1 MSKRISKFDYY
12 SAVNKRYTEHIIE
25 LLKEPFYTHFK
36 EICES
41 FRKKNKNNESKTIK
55 DFQSEMKNI
64 KRWENEQLRNAA
76 KFVVHKSGSN
86 YIPKIIKAILISGS
100 KLLTASSSR
109 KKKNVEISIPE
120 PIEFLHK
127 CFIEIGRSFYMEPYL
142 ICDKGSKPGVRISR
156 LNDSM
161 KLIEKDI
168 KKSINYFLPYDN
180 ILDIYLANAEND
192 DTSSEEEEQFGGKIS
207 ENDTES
213 ESEDNSLASLSDD
226 NESVSSEKENNDLK
240 DNEIEEITENVN
252 VIEEIKENNIIQDN
266 TIGNDIPDEINFL
279 PTRSNNNSDNESD
292 NKSDNDSN
300 KKQNNPENKSEIKEI
315 KISESHLKDDG
326 IDFIHAFKN

>member
-1 MSKRISKFDYY
+1 MSRISKFDYY

-25 LLKEPFYTHFK
+25 LLKEPFYVHFK
-36 EICES
+36 ENCES
-41 FRKKNKNNESKTIK
+41 LRKKNKNNESKTIK
-55 DFQSEMKNI
+55 EFQSEMKNI
-64 KRWENEQLRNAA
+64 KRWENDQLRNAA

-109 KKKNVEISIPE
+109 KKRNIEMNIPE

-142 ICDKGSKPGVRISR
+142 ICDKGAKPGVRISR

-180 ILDIYLANAEND
+180 ILDIYLANAEDD
-192 DTSSEEEEQFGGKIS
+192 DTSEEEEPKRGGHKT
-207 ENDTES
+207 NDDSDVES
-213 ESEDNSLASLSDD
+213 ESESESESYASLSEDSD
-226 NESVSSEKENNDLK
+226 NDNKDTLKEN
-240 DNEIEEITENVN
+240 EVEEITENIN
-252 VIEEIKENNIIQDN
+252 VIEEIKENDIIQDN
-266 TIGNDIPDEINFL
+266 TIGDDLPDEINFL
-279 PTRSNNNSDNESD
+279 PTRSNNNSDNESETKPD
-292 NKSDNDSN
+292 E
-300 KKQNNPENKSEIKEI
+300 KQNNPEIKKI
-315 KISESHLKDDG
+315 KISESHFKDDG